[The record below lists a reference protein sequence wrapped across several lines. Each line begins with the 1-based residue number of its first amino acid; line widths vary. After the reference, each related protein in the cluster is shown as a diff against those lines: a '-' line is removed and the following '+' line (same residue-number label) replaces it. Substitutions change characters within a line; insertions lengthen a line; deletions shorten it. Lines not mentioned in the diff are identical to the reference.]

1 MLTAFF
7 ILAALLTIQ
16 SLIALQDGPRFLAFV
31 RRRLQESLP
40 DYAPPATLIC
50 PCKGLDEE
58 LEHNLTSL
66 VEQDYPDLEIVF
78 VMASGEDPARAVC
91 DKVAAKAP
99 SQTALGTRRRA
110 VRVVIA
116 GKPEG
121 RGEKVNNYLPVWRRR
136 ARARCLSSPIP
147 TGGPGRSGCDAWCN
161 TSPTRR
167 RARPAPSAGICRQE
181 IFFPACSRRGTRRR

>member
-7 ILAALLTIQ
+7 ILAAMLTIQ
-16 SLIALQDGPRFLAFV
+16 SLIALQDGPRFLSFV
-31 RRRLQESLP
+31 RRRLGESPP

-66 VEQDYPDLEIVF
+66 VEQDYPNLEILF
-78 VMASGEDPARAVC
+78 VMARGDDPARAVC
-91 DKVAAKAP
+91 EHVAKKA
-99 SQTALGTRRRA
+99 RRP

-121 RGEKVNNYLPVWRRR
+121 RGEKVNNLLAGV
-136 ARARCLSSPIP
+136 AA
-147 TGGPGRSGCDAWCN
+147 
-161 TSPTRR
+161 
-167 RARPAPSAGICRQE
+167 ARPESE
-181 IFFPACSRRGTRRR
+181 VFIFADSDGRPGPRWVGKL

>member
-1 MLTAFF
+1 MLTVFF

-31 RRRLQESLP
+31 RRRMQESLP

-66 VEQDYPDLEIVF
+66 AEQDYPDLEIVF
-78 VMASGEDPARAVC
+78 VMASADDPAHAVC
-91 DKVAAKAP
+91 DRVAAKA
-99 SQTALGTRRRA
+99 TRP

-121 RGEKVNNYLPVWRRR
+121 RGEKVNNLLAGVAA
-136 ARARCLSSPIP
+136 ARAESEVFVFADSDGRP
-147 TGGPGRSGCDAWCN
+147 GPRWV
-161 TSPTRR
+161 RR
-167 RARPAPSAGICRQE
+167 LVQHLADPQVGAASTFRWY
-181 IFFPACSRRGTRRR
+181 